1 MSQGRALAFA
11 DIVVVGAGLVGLCT
25 AWELRKRGFTVAV
38 VEQRFPGYGASSRNA
53 GGLWLQTR
61 RRGLELALARAGRE
75 KYDEYIDV
83 LGDVFDLRRDG
94 GLFFF
99 ESDEQR
105 PVIERYVRDR
115 QDAGLDIEMVSR
127 RAAAELTPVLPET
140 AIGAAFCR
148 DDAQIDALAF
158 VSALEN
164 ACTRQGIQILRNC
177 SVLSSLRDGDAVTGV
192 RTVRGEVHAG
202 GVVWAVGAWAVML
215 RTEGIDLPIETTRM
229 GQLMTQPL
237 ETATSPPLHGPRGVQ
252 GCGALVDLPEFDPGL
267 FAPPGPGEGEGV
279 GAEDSAG
286 ALEFDDTISLNHG
299 GSLYVGHSIDGRGAL
314 NPHISL
320 NATRAMTAVAMDR
333 FARYADFG
341 VTGLWAGL
349 GSETPD
355 HLPIVGRLDGA
366 YVNVGHMWGVSSAPI
381 CAQVVAEGIAGE
393 DSEFAAGLSPHRS
406 TLS

>member
-1 MSQGRALAFA
+1 MAQGNTLASA
-11 DIVVVGAGLVGLCT
+11 DVVVIGAGLVGLCT

-61 RRGLELALARAGRE
+61 RRGLELTLARAGRE
-75 KYDEYIDV
+75 KYSEYIDV

-99 ESDEQR
+99 ENDEQR
-105 PVIERYVRDR
+105 AVIERYVNDR
-115 QDAGLDIEMVSR
+115 QDAGLDIELVSR
-127 RAAAELTPVLPET
+127 RAAGELSPVLPET
-140 AIGAAFCR
+140 AIGAAYCR
-148 DDAQIDALAF
+148 DDAQIDSLAF
-158 VSALEN
+158 VNALES

-177 SVLSSLRDGDAVTGV
+177 SVLSSLREGDAVTGV

-215 RTEGIDLPIETTRM
+215 HTEGIDLPIETTRI

-237 ETATSPPLHGPRGVQ
+237 ETATSPPLRGPRGVH
-252 GCGALVDLPEFDPGL
+252 GCGALLDLPDFDPGL
-267 FAPPGPGEGEGV
+267 FAPPAYGEVDGV
-279 GAEDSAG
+279 DGDEPAE
-286 ALEFDDTISLNHG
+286 ALEYDDTISLNHG
-299 GSLYVGHSIDGRGAL
+299 GSLYIGHSIDGRGSL

-320 NATRAMTAVAMDR
+320 NATRAMTGAAMDR

-355 HLPIVGRLDGA
+355 NLPIVGRVDGA
-366 YVNVGHMWGVSSAPI
+366 YVNVGHMWGVASAPI
-381 CAQVVAEGIAGE
+381 CAQVVAESIAGE
-393 DSEFAAGLSPHRS
+393 DSEFAAGLSPQRS
-406 TLS
+406 MVD